1 MGVKVC
7 QIKHIR
13 TCRQATYCMVYRVW
27 FTSKYIDKLI
37 VSTDNQQIADIA
49 KFIGAEVPFLRPDS
63 ISTDE
68 SPTIDTLIHAINYLK
83 NINQNYHYL
92 ALLEPTSPL
101 RDVSDIDIPIEVLEK
116 KRKIADSIVGVCKT
130 ESTHPAFSLEI
141 HKKGLIKPFQSHNF
155 SMLRRQEL
163 SELFFF
169 EGSIY
174 ISDIDVL
181 IEQKTF
187 YHSRTLAH
195 VVPRWKSIEIDEM
208 SDFIIAEAFIKNRH
222 KLEL

>member
-1 MGVKVC
+1 MPNKNILELAGKPL
-7 QIKHIR
+7 IAWSIESGL
-13 TCRQATYCMVYRVW
+13 
-27 FTSKYIDKLI
+27 TSKYIDKLI

-141 HKKGLIKPFQSHNF
+141 HKRFNKAF
-155 SMLRRQEL
+155 S
-163 SELFFF
+163 
-169 EGSIY
+169 
-174 ISDIDVL
+174 IS
-181 IEQKTF
+181 
-187 YHSRTLAH
+187 
-195 VVPRWKSIEIDEM
+195 
-208 SDFIIAEAFIKNRH
+208 
-222 KLEL
+222 